1 MTKISNSSFRK
12 KHMPRLVAE
21 PDYLAVEG
29 VIGVGKTSFARM
41 LAEELKSEM
50 MAEEVFEN
58 PFLADFY
65 KNKKRYALQ
74 CQLNFLISRYQQQQ
88 QLVMRDLFA
97 QKIVSDYLFAKDA
110 IFASVNLNEP
120 ELLLYEKIAAT
131 LSSEIPKPD
140 LVIYLQASTPTLLE
154 RIRKRN
160 FSFEKP
166 IDFDYL
172 ELLNKA
178 YDYFFFNYSD
188 TPLLVVKTDN
198 IDFVNNPEHF
208 TDLVSQLKKPIN
220 GKKYYSPAGDLV
232 DKQSI

>member
-1 MTKISNSSFRK
+1 
-12 KHMPRLVAE
+12 
-21 PDYLAVEG
+21 
-29 VIGVGKTSFARM
+29 
-41 LAEELKSEM
+41 

-154 RIRKRN
+154 RIGKRN

>member
-1 MTKISNSSFRK
+1 MA
-12 KHMPRLVAE
+12 RLYTDS
-21 PDYLAVEG
+21 DYLAVEG

-41 LAEELKSEM
+41 LAEELGAEM

-58 PFLADFY
+58 PFLVDFY

-88 QLVMRDLFA
+88 QLVKRDLFA
-97 QKIVSDYLFAKDA
+97 QKIISDYLFAKDA
-110 IFASVNLNEP
+110 IFASVNLSEP
-120 ELLLYEKIAAT
+120 ELLLYEKIAAV

-154 RIRKRN
+154 RIRKRDLG
-160 FSFEKP
+160 FEKP

-198 IDFVNNPEHF
+198 IDFVNNPDHF
-208 TDLVSQLKKPIN
+208 TDLVSQIN
-220 GKKYYSPAGDLV
+220 NQSMAKNITLRPATW
-232 DKQSI
+232 STSSHYES

>member
-1 MTKISNSSFRK
+1 MA
-12 KHMPRLVAE
+12 RLYTDS
-21 PDYLAVEG
+21 DYLAVEG

-41 LAEELKSEM
+41 LAEELGAEV

-58 PFLADFY
+58 PFLVDFY

-88 QLVMRDLFA
+88 QLVKRDLFS

-110 IFASVNLNEP
+110 IFASVNLSEP
-120 ELLLYEKIAAT
+120 ELLLYEKIAAV
-131 LSSEIPKPD
+131 LSSEIPRPD

-154 RIRKRN
+154 RIRKRDLG
-160 FSFEKP
+160 FEKP

-178 YDYFFFNYSD
+178 YDYFFFNYID

-208 TDLVSQLKKPIN
+208 TDLVSQIKKPIN

-232 DKQSI
+232 DKQSL

>member
-1 MTKISNSSFRK
+1 
-12 KHMPRLVAE
+12 MPRSVAE

-29 VIGVGKTSFARM
+29 VIGVGKTSFASM
-41 LAEELKSEM
+41 LADELESEM

-88 QLVMRDLFA
+88 QLVIRDLFA
-97 QKIVSDYLFAKDA
+97 KRIVSDYLFAKDA

-160 FSFEKP
+160 LGFEKP

-178 YDYFFFNYSD
+178 YDYFFFNYTD
-188 TPLLVVKTDN
+188 TPLLVVNTDN

-208 TDLVSQLKKPIN
+208 TDLVSQIKKPIN

>member
-1 MTKISNSSFRK
+1 
-12 KHMPRLVAE
+12 MPRLVTE

-50 MAEEVFEN
+50 IAEEVFEN

-110 IFASVNLNEP
+110 IFASVNLNER

-160 FSFEKP
+160 LGFEKP

>member
-1 MTKISNSSFRK
+1 
-12 KHMPRLVAE
+12 MPRSVAE

-29 VIGVGKTSFARM
+29 VIGVGKTSFASM
-41 LAEELKSEM
+41 LADELESEM

-88 QLVMRDLFA
+88 QLVIRDLFA
-97 QKIVSDYLFAKDA
+97 KRIVSDYLFAKDA

-120 ELLLYEKIAAT
+120 ELLLYEKIAAI

-160 FSFEKP
+160 LGFEKP

-178 YDYFFFNYSD
+178 YDYFFFNYTD
-188 TPLLVVKTDN
+188 TPLLVVNTDN

-208 TDLVSQLKKPIN
+208 TDLVSQIKKPIN

-232 DKQSI
+232 NKQSI